1 MRPKYY
7 ANQILR
13 GKTPLSL
20 EDQREDFKLYA
31 SMQREPM
38 KFVKHKGRDV
48 RVPRKWSLPYLFL
61 DGNLEPVPLLPC
73 LGESRAP
80 GWPEWQ
86 SANPSSQV
94 IIIIIS
100 S

>member
-48 RVPRKWSLPYLFL
+48 RVPRKAGYQSSSCVNDRLKRRETNCFL
-61 DGNLEPVPLLPC
+61 LLR
-73 LGESRAP
+73 LTRKERRFT
-80 GWPEWQ
+80 
-86 SANPSSQV
+86 NYSSKASWWV
-94 IIIIIS
+94 KI
-100 S
+100 

>member
-48 RVPRKWSLPYLFL
+48 RVPRKAGYQSSSCVEDRLKRRET
-61 DGNLEPVPLLPC
+61 NLRKTNKKGIAVV
-73 LGESRAP
+73 
-80 GWPEWQ
+80 
-86 SANPSSQV
+86 NPRKYKSMN
-94 IIIIIS
+94 
-100 S
+100 

>member
-20 EDQREDFKLYA
+20 EDQREDFKLYV

-48 RVPRKWSLPYLFL
+48 RVPKKAGFQSSSCVQDRLKRRETNLRKTNKKGIAVINLIIQLIIYASTDPY
-61 DGNLEPVPLLPC
+61 
-73 LGESRAP
+73 
-80 GWPEWQ
+80 
-86 SANPSSQV
+86 
-94 IIIIIS
+94 I
-100 S
+100 

>member
-7 ANQILR
+7 NNQILR

-20 EDQREDFKLYA
+20 ENQREDFKLYA

-48 RVPRKWSLPYLFL
+48 RVPRKAGYQSSSCVEDRLKRRET
-61 DGNLEPVPLLPC
+61 NLRKTNKKGIAVV
-73 LGESRAP
+73 
-80 GWPEWQ
+80 
-86 SANPSSQV
+86 NPRKCKSMNL
-94 IIIIIS
+94 
-100 S
+100 